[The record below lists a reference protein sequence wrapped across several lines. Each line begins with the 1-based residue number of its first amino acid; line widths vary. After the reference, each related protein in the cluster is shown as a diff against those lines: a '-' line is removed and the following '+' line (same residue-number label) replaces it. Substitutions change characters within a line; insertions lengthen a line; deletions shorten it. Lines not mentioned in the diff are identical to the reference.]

1 MLKHAP
7 AHPPVIAAT
16 SGRPSG
22 LHPIRLAEGHILGPI
37 LGHLGVLGGDDD
49 ITTGTRASLGS
60 VNMVIDLQDVTST
73 SM

>member
-22 LHPIRLAEGHILGPI
+22 LHPIRLAEGRI
-37 LGHLGVLGGDDD
+37 LGHLGVPGGDDD
-49 ITTGTRASLGS
+49 IATGTRASR
-60 VNMVIDLQDVTST
+60 VR
-73 SM
+73 

>member
-22 LHPIRLAEGHILGPI
+22 LHPIRLAEGRI
-37 LGHLGVLGGDDD
+37 LGHLGVPGGDDD
-49 ITTGTRASLGS
+49 IATDTRASGVRYYGDRASRHNLNIYVGP
-60 VNMVIDLQDVTST
+60 
-73 SM
+73 

>member
-22 LHPIRLAEGHILGPI
+22 LHPIRLAEGHILG
-37 LGHLGVLGGDDD
+37 HLGVPGGDDD
-49 ITTGTRASLGS
+49 IATDTRASR
-60 VNMVIDLQDVTST
+60 VR
-73 SM
+73 